1 MFDTGVDKAPL
12 LATYDIE
19 AITYMNREV
28 PFLWDAFEIFKKFSL
43 PEFLLETEYVSLI
56 GMDDYLFISGDLISG
71 DGVRNSEDDYR
82 AMTNEKVVDHSTSKF
97 AKLS

>member
-1 MFDTGVDKAPL
+1 
-12 LATYDIE
+12 
-19 AITYMNREV
+19 
-28 PFLWDAFEIFKKFSL
+28 
-43 PEFLLETEYVSLI
+43 
-56 GMDDYLFISGDLISG
+56 MDDYLFISGDLISG